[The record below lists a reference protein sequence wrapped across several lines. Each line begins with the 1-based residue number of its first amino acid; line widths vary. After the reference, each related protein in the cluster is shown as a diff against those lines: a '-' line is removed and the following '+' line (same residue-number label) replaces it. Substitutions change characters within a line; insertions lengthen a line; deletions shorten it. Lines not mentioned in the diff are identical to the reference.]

1 MLENAVAVSSIRHHY
16 ENQSD
21 VEFLWY
27 AIGQLWLS
35 GAEIQWDNVHVGGRR
50 QRVPLP
56 TYPFERQNYWMEA
69 KSGSAEKPQE
79 QKPVAEHSRVDN
91 WFYAPTWERMPFP
104 REIAHE
110 PQLDDPFWLIIAD
123 RSGGGARVKAKL
135 DAIRR
140 PAGLVRFGE
149 SFVSRG
155 DGSFELNPAGID
167 DYLKLFRELEG
178 RAAKAINIV
187 HLGSLTLDDETVHSL
202 CATNQNFGFYSLL
215 HIAQAIGELDVSV
228 PIKIGIISNRV
239 HDVTGEERLDPA
251 MATVLGPCGVI
262 PKELPN
268 VKCFNIDLP
277 DNQAMNLPDEVLATI
292 LSEFGEPSQ
301 SRVVAYRGRYRWE
314 RRYDQVKLPRT
325 VPASLPNE
333 PADIRRL
340 RRGGVYLITGGTGG
354 NRAINREISC
364 RSLPAQN
371 RADQEDAVSGKIEVE
386 GIVDGG

>member
-1 MLENAVAVSSIRHHY
+1 
-16 ENQSD
+16 
-21 VEFLWY
+21 
-27 AIGQLWLS
+27 
-35 GAEIQWDNVHVGGRR
+35 
-50 QRVPLP
+50 
-56 TYPFERQNYWMEA
+56 
-69 KSGSAEKPQE
+69 
-79 QKPVAEHSRVDN
+79 
-91 WFYAPTWERMPFP
+91 
-104 REIAHE
+104 
-110 PQLDDPFWLIIAD
+110 
-123 RSGGGARVKAKL
+123 
-135 DAIRR
+135 
-140 PAGLVRFGE
+140 LVRFGE

-277 DNQAMNLPDEVLATI
+277 DNQAIENLPDEVLATI

-354 NRAINREISC
+354 IGLSIAKYLAEACQPRIVLTKKTPFPEKSRWRE
-364 RSLPAQN
+364 LLTA
-371 RADQEDAVSGKIEVE
+371 ADTSVPVLRTIKALLEIEQMGAEVE
-386 GIVDGG
+386 VLVAAVFVAEQGGDHRRGFARLCFQSNFPLVHE